1 MHGLIRI
8 FGPPHELLHVLALW
22 LVGRRP
28 EQVTWTHID
37 IPDNLTTRQYVFVAA
52 FPALVFGVGALLG
65 VAGLLNAATP
75 TQAVLALGATLV
87 FGLGA
92 AGTVN
97 DIEMILQRLQ
107 PTGRD
112 GPQR

>member
-1 MHGLIRI
+1 MHVLMRL
-8 FGPPHELLHVLALW
+8 FGPPHELLHLVALW

-28 EQVTWTHID
+28 RQVTRTHID
-37 IPDNLTTRQYVFVAA
+37 LPDNLTTRQFVFVAA

-75 TQAVLALGATLV
+75 TQAALALGAILL

-97 DIEMILQRLQ
+97 DIEMILLRLQ
-107 PTGRD
+107 ETERD
-112 GPQR
+112 DPQS